1 MATVNISS
9 IAKTWNDAGTTFT
22 AIGLN
27 VTDTASNAA
36 SLLMD
41 LKVGGASKFSVDKAG
56 EVGASGLN
64 LAAGGAVPTA
74 GFNAFSS
81 GLVQGYASG
90 AVAMK
95 LTSSSFQVTGG
106 TLEMGGSGL
115 QTSIYHPSRDVLVQA
130 RGANPQTL
138 AAATTYTDAS
148 NYERTALENG
158 VRMQTAGTGAAN
170 IDLPLV
176 PAGTGVVQFGTH
188 AAIGAETVTGYIT
201 IKDSGGTSRKI
212 AVVS

>member
-9 IAKTWNDAGTTFT
+9 IAKTWNNAGTTFT
-22 AIGLN
+22 AIGLD

-41 LKVGGASKFSVDKAG
+41 LQVGGASKFSVDKAG

-90 AVAMK
+90 VVAMK
-95 LTSSSFQVTGG
+95 LTSSALQISGG
-106 TLEMGGSGL
+106 RLDVGGSGL
-115 QTSIYHPSRDVLVQA
+115 ETSIVHPSRDVLTQA
-130 RGANPQTL
+130 RGANQQTL

-148 NYERTALENG
+148 NYERTAIENG
-158 VRMQTAGTGAAN
+158 VRMQSAGTGAAN

-176 PAGTGVVQFGTH
+176 PLGTGRVQFGTH
-188 AAIGAETVTGYIT
+188 AAISSETLSGYIE
-201 IKDSGGTSRKI
+201 IKDAGGTVRKL